1 MRQGGLPL
9 PDPSDPGGTVSV
21 AGVETETGEEM
32 SGRDAGDAVFGTRTR
47 PGGLVVVERRRK
59 SRDSGTVETVVSRV
73 VGEALEAFVR
83 DAVYEL
89 GEHARRG
96 GTAYGAAVVLRRVGR
111 GHGVPDSA
119 GIPLPRPT
127 RAERRRLVGE
137 AGEEQFRGTC
147 ADEGETSSCLGGGPG
162 SGFD

>member
-1 MRQGGLPL
+1 MG
-9 PDPSDPGGTVSV
+9 
-21 AGVETETGEEM
+21 
-32 SGRDAGDAVFGTRTR
+32 GRDRGDAEFGTTTR
-47 PGGLVVVERRRK
+47 PGGLVVVERRRR
-59 SRDSGTVETVVSRV
+59 SRDSETVETVVSRV

-127 RAERRRLVGE
+127 RTETE
-137 AGEEQFRGTC
+137 AARWSTQ
-147 ADEGETSSCLGGGPG
+147 DLLKS
-162 SGFD
+162 

>member
-1 MRQGGLPL
+1 
-9 PDPSDPGGTVSV
+9 
-21 AGVETETGEEM
+21 M
-32 SGRDAGDAVFGTRTR
+32 SGRDEGDAVFGTRTR

-59 SRDSGTVETVVSRV
+59 LRDSETVETVVSQV

-127 RAERRRLVGE
+127 RAEME
-137 AGEEQFRGTC
+137 AARW
-147 ADEGETSSCLGGGPG
+147 EGG
-162 SGFD
+162 

>member
-1 MRQGGLPL
+1 
-9 PDPSDPGGTVSV
+9 
-21 AGVETETGEEM
+21 M
-32 SGRDAGDAVFGTRTR
+32 SGQDEPDAVFGARTR

-59 SRDSGTVETVVSRV
+59 SRDSEAVETLASGVVR
-73 VGEALEAFVR
+73 EALEAFVR

-111 GHGVPDSA
+111 EHGVADSA

-127 RAERRRLVGE
+127 RAERDATRW
-137 AGEEQFRGTC
+137 
-147 ADEGETSSCLGGGPG
+147 EGE
-162 SGFD
+162 